1 MKKIYFIR
9 HGQTDYN
16 KKMIIQGSGI
26 DSDLNHTGRTQADQF
41 YLAYQDIPFEVV
53 LTSKLKRSIQ
63 TVQQFIDKPLPHE
76 SFKEINEI
84 GWGVHEGVGGDP
96 KLRDTYKWLIN
107 EWSTGNL
114 DARVPEGESA
124 AELINR
130 CNRFNDHLKTRTE
143 ETILVCTHGRT
154 LRCLVT
160 LLKGETMDK
169 MEVYKH
175 QNTGLYLFNYED
187 NSFSVEVENDSE
199 HLKDAN

>member
-16 KKMIIQGSGI
+16 RKMIIQGSGI
-26 DSDLNHTGRTQADQF
+26 DSDLNEWGRNQADQF
-41 YLAYQDIPFEVV
+41 FQAYRDIPFQVV
-53 LTSKLKRSIQ
+53 LTSKLKRSKQ
-63 TVQQFIDKPLPHE
+63 TVQQFLDLPIAHE
-76 SFKEINEI
+76 SFGEINEI

-107 EWSTGNL
+107 EWSSGNL

-124 AELINR
+124 AELMAR
-130 CNRFNDHLKTRTE
+130 CGKFIDHLKGRSE

-160 LLKGETMDK
+160 LLKEESMDR
-169 MEVYKH
+169 MEFYKH
-175 QNTGLYLFNYED
+175 ANTGLYLFEYD
-187 NSFSVEVENDSE
+187 GHQFKAIVENDAA
-199 HLKDAN
+199 HLS